1 MNFLPLTLGPINRLH
16 QWDLSKQKV
25 KRSLKSSCML
35 GLKYLLENYVGKL
48 ELASQKMKQ
57 VEIGPSPSTHSWA
70 DHNHISKPES
80 DQQNCL
86 CESSPRGQ
94 LIESWAY
101 QWSLFQSTKLWGWS
115 VMQHRLTDTVTPQQ
129 LMMRTSASW
138 IACFPWLLLQ
148 KTSLSGS
155 LETCKIPAYQRDTGL
170 SDYWLVLYIQL
181 PHTKFSILLS
191 YQILKL
197 PEKKKLHGPV
207 HPPDIFRQFL

>member
-1 MNFLPLTLGPINRLH
+1 MNFLPLTLGPINCLH

-57 VEIGPSPSTHSWA
+57 VEIGPSPSAHSWA
-70 DHNHISKPES
+70 DHNHMSKPES

-94 LIESWAY
+94 LIESWAN

-138 IACFPWLLLQ
+138 TACFPWLLLQ

-155 LETCKIPAYQRDTGL
+155 LETCDTSLSKGHWPLWLLTCFIYSTSTHKVFNLAEL
-170 SDYWLVLYIQL
+170 SDLETAW
-181 PHTKFSILLS
+181 
-191 YQILKL
+191 
-197 PEKKKLHGPV
+197 EKEPSWSSTPTWH
-207 HPPDIFRQFL
+207 F